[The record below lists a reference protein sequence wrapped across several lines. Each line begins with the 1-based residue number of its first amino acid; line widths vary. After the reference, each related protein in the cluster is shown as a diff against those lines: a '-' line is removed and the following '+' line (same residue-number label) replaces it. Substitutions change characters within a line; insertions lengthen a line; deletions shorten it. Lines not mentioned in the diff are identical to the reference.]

1 MTSPTE
7 PDVGTTF
14 GSPGRAS
21 AVGDRRGLTAAGAVV
36 LVLLLGLAGAA
47 FDIAT
52 GSGLGDAF
60 AVCFVA
66 ASALAAL
73 LVHREDL
80 KAVVVMPPL
89 TYVVLALVGGTI
101 ESTTASGSFLS
112 KQALEIVNALVLG
125 APVLVAAALAALV
138 VAVGRGVRGRRG

>member
-14 GSPGRAS
+14 GRPGRAS
-21 AVGDRRGLTAAGAVV
+21 GVGDRRGLTAAGAVV
-36 LVLLLGLAGAA
+36 FVLLLGLAGAA

-52 GSGLGDAF
+52 GSGLGNAF
-60 AVCFVA
+60 AVCFVV

-80 KAVVVMPPL
+80 KAAVVMPPL
-89 TYVVLALVGGTI
+89 TYVALALVGGAL
-101 ESTTASGSFLS
+101 ESTTATGSFLT

-125 APVLVAAALAALV
+125 APVLVAGTLAALL
-138 VAVGRGVRGRRG
+138 VAVVRGVRGRRG